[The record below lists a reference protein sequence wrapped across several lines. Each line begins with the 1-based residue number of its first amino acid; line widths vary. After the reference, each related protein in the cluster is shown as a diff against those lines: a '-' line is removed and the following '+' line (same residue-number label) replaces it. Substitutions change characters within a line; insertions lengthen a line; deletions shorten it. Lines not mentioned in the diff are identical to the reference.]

1 LVQIERRAAT
11 SAARRPL
18 LSQTLEACVTVK
30 NTSRRQIHMSFMLA
44 GGGNLQKPQFAA
56 ALMMA

>member
-18 LSQTLEACVTVK
+18 LSQTLEECVTVK
-30 NTSRRQIHMSFMLA
+30 NTSRQQIHTPFMLA
-44 GGGNLQKPQFAA
+44 GGGNL
-56 ALMMA
+56 